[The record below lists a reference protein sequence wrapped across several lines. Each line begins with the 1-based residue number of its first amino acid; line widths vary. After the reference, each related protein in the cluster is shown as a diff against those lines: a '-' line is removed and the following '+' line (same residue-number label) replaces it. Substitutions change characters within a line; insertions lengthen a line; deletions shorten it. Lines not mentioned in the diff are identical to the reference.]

1 VSSRK
6 LTDLHPLMQPL
17 VVDFLAR
24 VEMEGID
31 LLVTCTYRSDE
42 EQAALYAIGRT
53 KPGRRVTNAPP
64 GRSMHNFRFGGKPA
78 SLAVDVVPL
87 ANGKPVWSAADP
99 VWQKVGEIGEAAGL
113 EWAGRWKRG
122 PRVPSFPTSSC
133 QICPVERQLTVF
145 K

>member
-42 EQAALYAIGRT
+42 EQEKLYAIGRT

-122 PRVPSFPTSSC
+122 REYPHFQHPHAKSVRLSVN
-133 QICPVERQLTVF
+133 
-145 K
+145 

>member
-42 EQAALYAIGRT
+42 EQAALYAISRT

-78 SLAVDVVPL
+78 SL
-87 ANGKPVWSAADP
+87 GGRCGAARER
-99 VWQKVGEIGEAAGL
+99 QAG
-113 EWAGRWKRG
+113 
-122 PRVPSFPTSSC
+122 
-133 QICPVERQLTVF
+133 VERCRPCVEAGG
-145 K
+145 